1 MTSEADIFLQTGARR
16 PTRIDVSS
24 LPKNPGDVL
33 NCSTMSLAAKR
44 ALLASWASDRHA
56 VDDAPSLRRLDDGSV
71 MNVDE
76 TLRALKALDER
87 EQGNPPHRAAS
98 PSQRRS
104 FGRFRRGSW
113 SRWVAGI
120 RGEDD
125 DDDPPPSPVCAAI
138 PPKAGGGGAFSLPE
152 PEAA

>member
-1 MTSEADIFLQTGARR
+1 MRSEADIFLQAGTRK
-16 PTRIDVSS
+16 PTRIDVS
-24 LPKNPGDVL
+24 LVPKNPGDVL
-33 NCSTMSLAAKR
+33 NCSTMSLEAKR
-44 ALLASWASDRHA
+44 GLLASWASDAHA

-76 TLRALKALDER
+76 ILRALKALDER
-87 EQGNPPHRAAS
+87 EQGHPPHRAAS
-98 PSQRRS
+98 RSQRRS

-113 SRWVAGI
+113 SRWIAGI

-138 PPKAGGGGAFSLPE
+138 PPRAGGGGAFSLPE